1 MNEDMNA
8 PNVSS
13 CLRNCLTCCKARHIP
28 DSCTILSQVRRKHFV
43 TAAKSVRRRI
53 TPEVIQEYEE
63 WRDRSGVRS
72 A

>member
-1 MNEDMNA
+1 MNEDMNT
-8 PNVSS
+8 PNVRGFRHLPAASGVLTL
-13 CLRNCLTCCKARHIP
+13 CL
-28 DSCTILSQVRRKHFV
+28 QVRREHFV
-43 TAAKSVRRRI
+43 TAAKMVRRRI

>member
-1 MNEDMNA
+1 MNEDMNT
-8 PNVSS
+8 PNVR
-13 CLRNCLTCCKARHIP
+13 CLQLPSFAFLWSMT
-28 DSCTILSQVRRKHFV
+28 DGSVVVQVRRAHFV
-43 TAAKSVRRRI
+43 QAAKSVRRRI